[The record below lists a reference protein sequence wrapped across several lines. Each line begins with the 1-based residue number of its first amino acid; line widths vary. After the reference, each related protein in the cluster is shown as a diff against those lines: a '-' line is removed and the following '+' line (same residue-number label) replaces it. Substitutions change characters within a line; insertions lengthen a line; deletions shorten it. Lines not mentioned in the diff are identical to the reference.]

1 MNSVYS
7 SWSNI
12 FIAHVKRDILTNS
25 RSLIDLIS
33 IVGFMI
39 LIIILFPLGLGPIQE
54 KLNIVSNAVIWVG
67 LILAIIPSLE
77 KILQKDFE
85 NGWLDQIATSPIP
98 LEIVMLSKGISYWL
112 IILIPLMQLILIQLQ
127 VMILKFWIE
136 SFVLLIPL
144 IITSP
149 IFAILL
155 DMDLKNIPWLV
166 ISISAGSLAISL
178 IGLSGSALILGARR
192 GNILLPILIIPLMT
206 PILIF
211 GVGVNEAIKINASPY
226 GNLFLLLALTLVYLV
241 ISPFI
246 SALLVRIAIGR

>member
-1 MNSVYS
+1 MKSVFS
-7 SWSNI
+7 SWPNI

-67 LILAIIPSLE
+67 LILAIMPSLE
-77 KILQKDFE
+77 KLLQKDFE

-98 LEIVMLSKGISYWL
+98 LEIVMLSKGLSYWL
-112 IILIPLMQLILIQLQ
+112 II
-127 VMILKFWIE
+127 
-136 SFVLLIPL
+136 LIPL

-211 GVGVNEAIKINASPY
+211 GVGVNEAININASPY

>member
-1 MNSVYS
+1 MNSIHS
-7 SWSNI
+7 NWSNI
-12 FIAHVKRDILTNS
+12 FIAHIKRDILINC

-112 IILIPLMQLILIQLQ
+112 IILIPL
-127 VMILKFWIE
+127 
-136 SFVLLIPL
+136 

-226 GNLFLLLALTLVYLV
+226 GNLYLLLALTLVYLV

>member
-12 FIAHVKRDILTNS
+12 FIAHIKRDILTNS

-77 KILQKDFE
+77 KLLQKDFE

-112 IILIPLMQLILIQLQ
+112 II
-127 VMILKFWIE
+127 
-136 SFVLLIPL
+136 LIPL

-246 SALLVRIAIGR
+246 SALLVRIAIGPVSYTHLRAHET

>member
-1 MNSVYS
+1 MNSIHS

-12 FIAHVKRDILTNS
+12 FIAHIKRDILTNS
-25 RSLIDLIS
+25 RSLLDLIS

-39 LIIILFPLGLGPIQE
+39 LIIILFPLGLGPIKE
-54 KLNIVSNAVIWVG
+54 KLNVVSNAVIWVG

-77 KILQKDFE
+77 KLLQKDFE
-85 NGWLDQIATSPIP
+85 SGWLDQIATSPAP
-98 LEIVMLSKGISYWL
+98 LEIIMLSKAISYWL
-112 IILIPLMQLILIQLQ
+112 IM
-127 VMILKFWIE
+127 
-136 SFVLLIPL
+136 LIPL

-211 GVGVNEAIKINASPY
+211 GVGVNEAVKINESPF
-226 GNLFLLLALTLVYLV
+226 GNLFLLLALTLIYLV

>member
-1 MNSVYS
+1 MNSIHS
-7 SWSNI
+7 NWSNI
-12 FIAHVKRDILTNS
+12 FIAHIRRDILTNS
-25 RSLIDLIS
+25 RSLLDLIS

-39 LIIILFPLGLGPIQE
+39 LIIILFPLGLGPIKE

-77 KILQKDFE
+77 KLLQKDFE
-85 NGWLDQIATSPIP
+85 NGWLDQIATCPAP
-98 LEIVMLSKGISYWL
+98 LEIIMLSKAISYWL
-112 IILIPLMQLILIQLQ
+112 IM
-127 VMILKFWIE
+127 
-136 SFVLLIPL
+136 LIPL

-178 IGLSGSALILGARR
+178 IGLSGSALILGARK

-211 GVGVNEAIKINASPY
+211 GVGVNEAVKINESPF
-226 GNLFLLLALTLVYLV
+226 GNLFLLLALTLIYLV

>member
-1 MNSVYS
+1 MNSFYS

-54 KLNIVSNAVIWVG
+54 KLNIVSNAVIWIG
-67 LILAIIPSLE
+67 LILAIMPSLE
-77 KILQKDFE
+77 KLLQKDFE

-112 IILIPLMQLILIQLQ
+112 II
-127 VMILKFWIE
+127 
-136 SFVLLIPL
+136 LIPL

>member
-1 MNSVYS
+1 MNSIHS
-7 SWSNI
+7 NWSNI
-12 FIAHVKRDILTNS
+12 FIAHIRRDILTNS
-25 RSLIDLIS
+25 RSLLDLIS

-39 LIIILFPLGLGPIQE
+39 LIIILFPLGLGPIKE

-77 KILQKDFE
+77 KLLQKDFE
-85 NGWLDQIATSPIP
+85 NGWLDQIATSPAP
-98 LEIVMLSKGISYWL
+98 LEIIMLSKAISYWL
-112 IILIPLMQLILIQLQ
+112 IM
-127 VMILKFWIE
+127 
-136 SFVLLIPL
+136 LIPL

-178 IGLSGSALILGARR
+178 IGLSGSALILGARK

-211 GVGVNEAIKINASPY
+211 GVGVNEAVKINESPF
-226 GNLFLLLALTLVYLV
+226 GNLFLLLALTLIYLV

>member
-67 LILAIIPSLE
+67 LILAIMPSLE
-77 KILQKDFE
+77 KLLQKDFE

-112 IILIPLMQLILIQLQ
+112 IILIPL
-127 VMILKFWIE
+127 V
-136 SFVLLIPL
+136 
-144 IITSP
+144 ITSP

-155 DMDLKNIPWLV
+155 GMDLKNIPWLV

>member
-1 MNSVYS
+1 MNSIHS

-12 FIAHVKRDILTNS
+12 FIAHIKRDILTNS
-25 RSLIDLIS
+25 RSLLDLIS

-39 LIIILFPLGLGPIQE
+39 LIIILFPLGLGPIKE

-77 KILQKDFE
+77 KLLQKDFE
-85 NGWLDQIATSPIP
+85 SGWLDQIATSPAP
-98 LEIVMLSKGISYWL
+98 LEIIMLSKAISYWL
-112 IILIPLMQLILIQLQ
+112 IM
-127 VMILKFWIE
+127 
-136 SFVLLIPL
+136 LIPL

-192 GNILLPILIIPLMT
+192 GNILLPILIIPLVT

-211 GVGVNEAIKINASPY
+211 GVGVNEAVKINESPF
-226 GNLFLLLALTLVYLV
+226 GNLFLLLALTLIYLV

>member
-1 MNSVYS
+1 MNSIHS

-12 FIAHVKRDILTNS
+12 FIAHIKRDILTNS
-25 RSLIDLIS
+25 RSLLDLIS

-39 LIIILFPLGLGPIQE
+39 LIIILFPLGLGPIKE

-77 KILQKDFE
+77 KLLQKDFE
-85 NGWLDQIATSPIP
+85 NGWLDQIATSPAP
-98 LEIVMLSKGISYWL
+98 LEIIMLSKAISYWL
-112 IILIPLMQLILIQLQ
+112 IM
-127 VMILKFWIE
+127 
-136 SFVLLIPL
+136 LIPL

-178 IGLSGSALILGARR
+178 IGLSGSALILGARK

-211 GVGVNEAIKINASPY
+211 GVGVNEAVKINESPF
-226 GNLFLLLALTLVYLV
+226 GNLFLLLALTLIYLV

>member
-112 IILIPLMQLILIQLQ
+112 IILIPL
-127 VMILKFWIE
+127 
-136 SFVLLIPL
+136 

-149 IFAILL
+149 IFSILL

-211 GVGVNEAIKINASPY
+211 GVGVNEAIRINASPY

>member
-1 MNSVYS
+1 
-7 SWSNI
+7 
-12 FIAHVKRDILTNS
+12 
-25 RSLIDLIS
+25 
-33 IVGFMI
+33 MI

-77 KILQKDFE
+77 KLLQKDFE

-112 IILIPLMQLILIQLQ
+112 II
-127 VMILKFWIE
+127 
-136 SFVLLIPL
+136 LIPL

-192 GNILLPILIIPLMT
+192 GNIFLPILIIPLMT

>member
-54 KLNIVSNAVIWVG
+54 KLNIVSNAIIWIG

-77 KILQKDFE
+77 KLLQKDFE

-112 IILIPLMQLILIQLQ
+112 IILIPL
-127 VMILKFWIE
+127 
-136 SFVLLIPL
+136 

-155 DMDLKNIPWLV
+155 GMDLKNIPWLV

-226 GNLFLLLALTLVYLV
+226 GNLFLLLALTLIYLV
-241 ISPFI
+241 ISPFT

>member
-1 MNSVYS
+1 MNSIHS
-7 SWSNI
+7 NWSNI
-12 FIAHVKRDILTNS
+12 FIAHIKRDILTNS
-25 RSLIDLIS
+25 RSLLDLIS

-39 LIIILFPLGLGPIQE
+39 LIIILFPLGLGPIKE

-77 KILQKDFE
+77 KLLQKDFE
-85 NGWLDQIATSPIP
+85 SGWLDQIATSPAP
-98 LEIVMLSKGISYWL
+98 LEIIMLSKAISYWL
-112 IILIPLMQLILIQLQ
+112 IM
-127 VMILKFWIE
+127 
-136 SFVLLIPL
+136 LIPL

-178 IGLSGSALILGARR
+178 IGLSGSALILGARK

-211 GVGVNEAIKINASPY
+211 GVGVNEAVKINESPF
-226 GNLFLLLALTLVYLV
+226 GNLFLLLALTLIYLV

>member
-33 IVGFMI
+33 IVGFMM

-98 LEIVMLSKGISYWL
+98 LEIVMLSKGLSYWL
-112 IILIPLMQLILIQLQ
+112 II
-127 VMILKFWIE
+127 
-136 SFVLLIPL
+136 LIPL

-211 GVGVNEAIKINASPY
+211 GVGVNEAIRINASPY

>member
-1 MNSVYS
+1 MNSIHS
-7 SWSNI
+7 NWSNI
-12 FIAHVKRDILTNS
+12 FIAHIRRDILTNS
-25 RSLIDLIS
+25 RSLLDLIS

-39 LIIILFPLGLGPIQE
+39 LIIILFPLGLGPIKE

-77 KILQKDFE
+77 KLLQKDFE
-85 NGWLDQIATSPIP
+85 NGWLDQIATSPAP
-98 LEIVMLSKGISYWL
+98 LEIIMLSKAISYWL
-112 IILIPLMQLILIQLQ
+112 IM
-127 VMILKFWIE
+127 
-136 SFVLLIPL
+136 LIPL

-166 ISISAGSLAISL
+166 ISVSAGSLAISL

-211 GVGVNEAIKINASPY
+211 GVGVNEAVKINESPF
-226 GNLFLLLALTLVYLV
+226 GNLFLLLALTLIYLV

>member
-77 KILQKDFE
+77 KLLQKDFE

-112 IILIPLMQLILIQLQ
+112 II
-127 VMILKFWIE
+127 
-136 SFVLLIPL
+136 LIPL

-206 PILIF
+206 PILRF
-211 GVGVNEAIKINASPY
+211 GVGVNEAIKVNVSPY

>member
-77 KILQKDFE
+77 KLLQKDFE

-112 IILIPLMQLILIQLQ
+112 IILIPL
-127 VMILKFWIE
+127 
-136 SFVLLIPL
+136 

-166 ISISAGSLAISL
+166 ISISAGSLAIAL

>member
-1 MNSVYS
+1 
-7 SWSNI
+7 
-12 FIAHVKRDILTNS
+12 
-25 RSLIDLIS
+25 
-33 IVGFMI
+33 MI
-39 LIIILFPLGLGPIQE
+39 LIIILFPLGLGPIKE
-54 KLNIVSNAVIWVG
+54 KLNVVSNAVIWVG

-77 KILQKDFE
+77 KLLQKDFE
-85 NGWLDQIATSPIP
+85 NGWLDQIATSPAP
-98 LEIVMLSKGISYWL
+98 LEIIMLSKAISYWL
-112 IILIPLMQLILIQLQ
+112 IM
-127 VMILKFWIE
+127 
-136 SFVLLIPL
+136 LIPL

-178 IGLSGSALILGARR
+178 IGLSGSALILGARK

-211 GVGVNEAIKINASPY
+211 GVGVNEAVKINESPY
-226 GNLFLLLALTLVYLV
+226 GNLFLLLALTLIYLV

>member
-67 LILAIIPSLE
+67 LILAIMPSLE
-77 KILQKDFE
+77 KLLQKDLE

-112 IILIPLMQLILIQLQ
+112 II
-127 VMILKFWIE
+127 
-136 SFVLLIPL
+136 LIPL

>member
-1 MNSVYS
+1 MNTIHS

-12 FIAHVKRDILTNS
+12 FIAHIKRDILTNS
-25 RSLIDLIS
+25 RSLLDLIS
-33 IVGFMI
+33 IVGFI
-39 LIIILFPLGLGPIQE
+39 IFIIILFPLGLGPIKE
-54 KLNIVSNAVIWVG
+54 KLNVVSNAVIWVG

-77 KILQKDFE
+77 KLLQKDFE
-85 NGWLDQIATSPIP
+85 NGWLDQIATSPAP
-98 LEIVMLSKGISYWL
+98 LEIIMLSKAISYWL
-112 IILIPLMQLILIQLQ
+112 IM
-127 VMILKFWIE
+127 
-136 SFVLLIPL
+136 LIPL

-178 IGLSGSALILGARR
+178 IGLSGSALILGARK

-211 GVGVNEAIKINASPY
+211 GVGVNEAVKINESPF
-226 GNLFLLLALTLVYLV
+226 GNLFLLLALTLIYLV

-246 SALLVRIAIGR
+246 STLLVRIAIGR

>member
-1 MNSVYS
+1 MNSIYS

-12 FIAHVKRDILTNS
+12 FIAHIKRDILTNS
-25 RSLIDLIS
+25 RSLLDLIS

-39 LIIILFPLGLGPIQE
+39 LIIILFPLGLGPIKE

-77 KILQKDFE
+77 KLLQKDFE
-85 NGWLDQIATSPIP
+85 NGWLDQIATSPAP
-98 LEIVMLSKGISYWL
+98 LEIIMLSKAISYWL
-112 IILIPLMQLILIQLQ
+112 IM
-127 VMILKFWIE
+127 
-136 SFVLLIPL
+136 LIPL

-166 ISISAGSLAISL
+166 ISVSAGSLAISL

-211 GVGVNEAIKINASPY
+211 GVGVNEAVKINESPF
-226 GNLFLLLALTLVYLV
+226 GNLFLLLALTLIYLV

>member
-1 MNSVYS
+1 MNSIHS
-7 SWSNI
+7 NWSNI
-12 FIAHVKRDILTNS
+12 FIAHIRRDILTNS
-25 RSLIDLIS
+25 RSLLDLIS

-39 LIIILFPLGLGPIQE
+39 LIIILFPLGLGPIKE

-77 KILQKDFE
+77 KLLQKDFE
-85 NGWLDQIATSPIP
+85 SGWLDQIATSPAP
-98 LEIVMLSKGISYWL
+98 LEIIMLSKAISYWL
-112 IILIPLMQLILIQLQ
+112 IM
-127 VMILKFWIE
+127 
-136 SFVLLIPL
+136 LIPL

-178 IGLSGSALILGARR
+178 IGLSGSALILGARK

-211 GVGVNEAIKINASPY
+211 GVGVNEAVKINESPF
-226 GNLFLLLALTLVYLV
+226 GNLFLLLALTLIYLV

-246 SALLVRIAIGR
+246 SALRVRIAIGR

>member
-33 IVGFMI
+33 IVVFMI

-98 LEIVMLSKGISYWL
+98 LEIVMLSKGLSYWL
-112 IILIPLMQLILIQLQ
+112 II
-127 VMILKFWIE
+127 
-136 SFVLLIPL
+136 LIPL

-149 IFAILL
+149 IFSILL

-211 GVGVNEAIKINASPY
+211 GVGVNEAIRINASPY

>member
-1 MNSVYS
+1 MISIHS

-12 FIAHVKRDILTNS
+12 FIAHIKRDILTNS
-25 RSLIDLIS
+25 RSLLDLIS

-39 LIIILFPLGLGPIQE
+39 LIIILFPLGLGPIKE

-77 KILQKDFE
+77 KLLQKDFE
-85 NGWLDQIATSPIP
+85 NGWLDQIATSPAP
-98 LEIVMLSKGISYWL
+98 LEIIMLSKAISYWL
-112 IILIPLMQLILIQLQ
+112 IM
-127 VMILKFWIE
+127 
-136 SFVLLIPL
+136 LIPL

-178 IGLSGSALILGARR
+178 IGLSGSALILGARK

-211 GVGVNEAIKINASPY
+211 GVGVNEAVKINESPF
-226 GNLFLLLALTLVYLV
+226 GNLFLLLALTLIYLV

>member
-77 KILQKDFE
+77 KLLQKDFE

-112 IILIPLMQLILIQLQ
+112 IILIPL
-127 VMILKFWIE
+127 V
-136 SFVLLIPL
+136 
-144 IITSP
+144 ITSP

-155 DMDLKNIPWLV
+155 GMDLKNIPWLV

-211 GVGVNEAIKINASPY
+211 GVGVNEAININASPY

>member
-25 RSLIDLIS
+25 RSLIDLTS

-67 LILAIIPSLE
+67 LILAIMPSLE

-112 IILIPLMQLILIQLQ
+112 II
-127 VMILKFWIE
+127 
-136 SFVLLIPL
+136 LIPL

-211 GVGVNEAIKINASPY
+211 GVCVNEAIKINGSPY

>member
-7 SWSNI
+7 SWSNM

-77 KILQKDFE
+77 KLLQKDFE

-112 IILIPLMQLILIQLQ
+112 IILIPL
-127 VMILKFWIE
+127 
-136 SFVLLIPL
+136 
-144 IITSP
+144 IIASP

-211 GVGVNEAIKINASPY
+211 GVGVNEAININASPY

>member
-77 KILQKDFE
+77 KLLQKDFE

-98 LEIVMLSKGISYWL
+98 LEIVMLSKGLSYWL
-112 IILIPLMQLILIQLQ
+112 II
-127 VMILKFWIE
+127 
-136 SFVLLIPL
+136 LIPL

>member
-1 MNSVYS
+1 MNSIHS
-7 SWSNI
+7 SWSKI
-12 FIAHVKRDILTNS
+12 FIAHIKRDILTNS
-25 RSLIDLIS
+25 RSLLDLIS

-39 LIIILFPLGLGPIQE
+39 LIIILFPLGLGPIKE

-77 KILQKDFE
+77 KLLQKDFE
-85 NGWLDQIATSPIP
+85 NGWLDQIATSPAP
-98 LEIVMLSKGISYWL
+98 LEIIMLSKAISYWL
-112 IILIPLMQLILIQLQ
+112 IM
-127 VMILKFWIE
+127 
-136 SFVLLIPL
+136 LIPL

-211 GVGVNEAIKINASPY
+211 GVGVNEAVKINESPF
-226 GNLFLLLALTLVYLV
+226 GNLFLLLALTLIYLV

>member
-1 MNSVYS
+1 MNSIYS

-12 FIAHVKRDILTNS
+12 FLAHIKRDILINF

-33 IVGFMI
+33 IIGFMI
-39 LIIILFPLGLGPIQE
+39 LIIILFPLGLGPVQE
-54 KLNIVSNAVIWVG
+54 KINIVSNAVIWVG

-77 KILQKDFE
+77 KLLQKDYE

-98 LEIVMLSKGISYWL
+98 LEIIMLSKGMSYWL
-112 IILIPLMQLILIQLQ
+112 IM
-127 VMILKFWIE
+127 
-136 SFVLLIPL
+136 LIPL
-144 IITSP
+144 ILTSP

-155 DMDLKNIPWLV
+155 NMDLKNIPWLV
-166 ISISAGSLAISL
+166 ISISSGSLAISL
-178 IGLSGSALILGARR
+178 IGLIGSALILGTKR

-211 GVGVNEAIKINASPY
+211 GVGVNEAIKINETPY
-226 GNLFLLLALTLVYLV
+226 GNLFLLLAFTLIYLV

>member
-33 IVGFMI
+33 IVSFMI

-112 IILIPLMQLILIQLQ
+112 II
-127 VMILKFWIE
+127 
-136 SFVLLIPL
+136 LIPL

>member
-77 KILQKDFE
+77 KLLQKDFE

-98 LEIVMLSKGISYWL
+98 LEIVMLSRGISYWL
-112 IILIPLMQLILIQLQ
+112 II
-127 VMILKFWIE
+127 
-136 SFVLLIPL
+136 LIPL

-211 GVGVNEAIKINASPY
+211 GVGVNEAIRINASPY

>member
-33 IVGFMI
+33 IVSFMI

-77 KILQKDFE
+77 KLLQKDFE

-112 IILIPLMQLILIQLQ
+112 II
-127 VMILKFWIE
+127 
-136 SFVLLIPL
+136 LIPL

-211 GVGVNEAIKINASPY
+211 GVGVNEAVKINVSPY

>member
-1 MNSVYS
+1 MNSIHS

-12 FIAHVKRDILTNS
+12 FIAHIKRDILTNS
-25 RSLIDLIS
+25 RSLLDLIS

-39 LIIILFPLGLGPIQE
+39 LIIILFPLGLGPIKE

-77 KILQKDFE
+77 KLLQKDFE
-85 NGWLDQIATSPIP
+85 NGWLDQIATSPAP
-98 LEIVMLSKGISYWL
+98 LEMIMLSKAISYWL
-112 IILIPLMQLILIQLQ
+112 IM
-127 VMILKFWIE
+127 
-136 SFVLLIPL
+136 LIPL

-192 GNILLPILIIPLMT
+192 GNILLPILIIPLVT

-211 GVGVNEAIKINASPY
+211 GVGVNEAVKINESPF
-226 GNLFLLLALTLVYLV
+226 GNLFLLLALTLIYLV

>member
-1 MNSVYS
+1 
-7 SWSNI
+7 
-12 FIAHVKRDILTNS
+12 
-25 RSLIDLIS
+25 
-33 IVGFMI
+33 
-39 LIIILFPLGLGPIQE
+39 
-54 KLNIVSNAVIWVG
+54 
-67 LILAIIPSLE
+67 
-77 KILQKDFE
+77 
-85 NGWLDQIATSPIP
+85 
-98 LEIVMLSKGISYWL
+98 MLSKGISYWL
-112 IILIPLMQLILIQLQ
+112 IILIPLT
-127 VMILKFWIE
+127 
-136 SFVLLIPL
+136 
-144 IITSP
+144 ITSP

-166 ISISAGSLAISL
+166 ISISAGSLAISI

-211 GVGVNEAIKINASPY
+211 GVGVNEAIKINVSPY

>member
-25 RSLIDLIS
+25 RSLIDVIS

-67 LILAIIPSLE
+67 LILAIMPSFE
-77 KILQKDFE
+77 KLLQKDFE

-112 IILIPLMQLILIQLQ
+112 II
-127 VMILKFWIE
+127 
-136 SFVLLIPL
+136 LIPL